1 MCGIT
6 GWVDWDRDLTGQ
18 RQVVQAMTATM
29 ACRGPDDEGRWI
41 ASRVALGHRRLA
53 VIDIEGGAQPM
64 AAPDVRDPVAVVTFS
79 GEIYNFRELRT
90 ELRARGHTFRTRSD
104 TEVLLRSYLE
114 WGAGCVSRLNGMFA
128 FAIWDTRTE
137 ELLLARDRLGIKPLY
152 YTELPTG
159 LLFGS
164 EPKAI
169 LANPLV
175 TREID
180 GEGIAE
186 LFAVF
191 ARTPGH
197 GVFRG
202 LRELRPGRLL
212 RVSRSGLRESCYW
225 QLESRPHRDDLE
237 TTVATVR
244 ALLEDAVE
252 RQLVSDVPLCTLLSG
267 GVDSS
272 ALTAL
277 AASTR
282 ERQGHGKIASF
293 SVDFRGSEADF
304 RPSPIRPSL
313 DGPYVRRMVDHVGT
327 PHTPIELDT
336 ADLVR
341 AAGIPLRARDL
352 PGTGDFDISLYLLF
366 HEVARHSTVALSGE
380 SADEVF
386 GGYPWYR
393 DEDVLAAATFPWFHR
408 AAKPAE
414 LLRDEVRQQIR
425 PAEYEAQ
432 RYAEALA
439 EVPRLDGETGRA
451 RRLREIC
458 YLDFTRELPLLLDR
472 KDRMSMIV
480 GLEVRVPFC
489 DHRLVEY
496 LWNVPWELKTAGG
509 IEKGLL
515 RHAVA
520 DLLPAEVAWRPKSAY
535 PASRDTSYGDAI
547 QARMREVI
555 ADPQAP
561 LFDLVDRARLWAAIE
576 RGETAP
582 ASGSPSGAV
591 GPHGRIGL
599 AYLLDIDAWLRTYRV
614 GIRER

>member
-6 GWVDWDRDLTGQ
+6 GWVDWDRDMDSR
-18 RQVVQAMTATM
+18 RQVVEAMNATM
-29 ACRGPDDEGRWI
+29 ACRGPDSTGVWMSPR
-41 ASRVALGHRRLA
+41 AALGHRRLA

-64 AAPDVRDPVAVVTFS
+64 CADDPDDPAAVLTFS
-79 GEIYNFRELRT
+79 GEIYNFA
-90 ELRARGHTFRTRSD
+90 ELRAELAARGHAFRTRSD
-104 TEVLLRSYLE
+104 TEVLLHSYLQ
-114 WGAGCVSRLNGMFA
+114 WGAECVPRLNGMFA
-128 FAIWDTRTE
+128 FAIWDTRSE

-152 YTELPTG
+152 YTELGSG

-169 LANPLV
+169 LANPDFVPEL
-175 TREID
+175 D
-180 GEGIAE
+180 DEGIAE
-186 LFAVF
+186 LFALF

-212 RVSRSGLRESCYW
+212 RVTRSATTESRYW
-225 QLESRPHRDDLE
+225 QLRSAPHLDGLD

-244 ALLEDAVE
+244 GLLADTVE
-252 RQLVSDVPLCTLLSG
+252 HQLISDVPLCTLLSG

-277 AASTR
+277 AAAQDRSVT
-282 ERQGHGKIASF
+282 SF

-304 RPSPIRPSL
+304 RPTPIRPSL
-313 DGPYVRRMVDHVGT
+313 DGPFVRRMVEHLGT
-327 PHTPIELDT
+327 RHTTIELDT
-336 ADLVR
+336 ADLVA

-366 HEVARHSTVALSGE
+366 REVTRHATVALSGE

-393 DEDVLAAATFPWFHR
+393 DEQALAADTFPWFAR
-408 AAKPAE
+408 SRRPAE
-414 LLRDEVRQQIR
+414 LLHDDIHKRIR
-425 PAEYEAQ
+425 PVEYEAQ

-458 YLDFTRELPLLLDR
+458 YLDFTRQLGLLLDR
-472 KDRMSMIV
+472 KDRMSMLV
-480 GLEVRVPFC
+480 GLEVRVPYC

-496 LWNVPWELKTAGG
+496 LWNVPWELKTTGG

-515 RHAVA
+515 RRAVA

-535 PASRDTSYGDAI
+535 PASRDTAYGDAM
-547 QARMREVI
+547 QARMGELLD
-555 ADPQAP
+555 DPHAP
-561 LFDLVDRARLWAAIE
+561 LFDLVDPARLRTAIQ
-576 RGETAP
+576 RGNTAP
-582 ASGSPSGAV
+582 ASSSPSGAV
-591 GPHGRIGL
+591 STHGRIGL
-599 AYLLDIDAWLRTYRV
+599 SYLLDIDAWLRTHHVR
-614 GIRER
+614 IR